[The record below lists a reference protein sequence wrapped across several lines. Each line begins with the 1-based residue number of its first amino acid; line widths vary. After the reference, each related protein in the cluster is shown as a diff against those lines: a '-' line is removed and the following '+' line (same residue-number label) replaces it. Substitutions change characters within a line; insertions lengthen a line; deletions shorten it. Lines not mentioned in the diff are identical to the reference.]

1 MKARKRSLLRSPRR
15 FARDRRGHVI
25 VEFALL
31 ALPFFMFMFGVIE
44 VGVIFYGN
52 SLLSKATADAARLIR
67 TGQVQA
73 NQMTATQFHD
83 FICGEIAALLSC
95 GSNLQVDVESFSQF
109 GSINIGNPIDGN
121 GNLNGNLNN
130 YNVGQGGD
138 IVLVRTFY
146 TWNILTPLLRPF
158 FADLSSG
165 KKLLTSTAAFRNEPF
180 R

>member
-1 MKARKRSLLRSPRR
+1 
-15 FARDRRGHVI
+15 
-25 VEFALL
+25 
-31 ALPFFMFMFGVIE
+31 
-44 VGVIFYGN
+44 
-52 SLLSKATADAARLIR
+52 
-67 TGQVQA
+67 
-73 NQMTATQFHD
+73 
-83 FICGEIAALLSC
+83 LLSC
-95 GSNLQVDVESFSQF
+95 GSNLQVDVEAFSQF

-130 YNVGQGGD
+130 FNVGQGGD

-146 TWNILTPLLRPF
+146 TWDVLTPLLRPF